1 MKLSNRITLLVSIVL
16 TVVILAVSLSLL
28 LFAKNTILS
37 LSVEQVQRKQQTLR
51 TSFSEMANYYAANSD
66 SDAVHAS
73 LVRYCFTRFADQTS
87 VLMRNGEAVVS
98 GVTVDPSVYVQQS
111 DDYGEAEPVAVT
123 VQGRRLLIAG
133 NSTSVGGKSY
143 DVYVVEDVSDVYN
156 RISRMT
162 WIFAGVSIAAI
173 ALGAVVVMLLVRRST
188 KPITALSE
196 TAREIADGAYEK
208 RVKVRTKDEI
218 GTLGEDFNRMADA
231 VETKISELSER
242 NERQR
247 LFIGGVT
254 HEFKTPMTGLILH
267 AGLLR
272 RANLSEDERDASL
285 AHIEA
290 QTQWLERLTQN
301 LLKLTT
307 SDEKIELERVAI
319 PELLDA
325 VKEGVEA
332 KLNERGAAL
341 CVQCE
346 TDTLVL
352 NEFIDPW
359 QYEYVTVVV
368 GGDGEILCA
377 EWFGSLRVTDVISE
391 AASLLPYDEILPV
404 FEQQMN
410 RRFAEAGAN
419 TTVTVSDVQLGLFR
433 IREKND
439 PYSGLL
445 IPAWFF
451 TGEAE
456 YPGSKTSIYGP
467 GYPLCVINAVDGTI
481 IDPEMGY

>member
-51 TSFSEMANYYAANSD
+51 TSFSEMANYYAANND

-87 VLMRNGEAVVS
+87 VLMQDGEAVVS
-98 GVTVDPSVYVQQS
+98 SVTIDPSVYVQQS

-133 NSTSVGGKSY
+133 SSTSVGGKSY

-162 WIFAGVSIAAI
+162 WIFASVSIAAI

-285 AHIEA
+285 SHIEA

-307 SDEKIELERVAI
+307 SDEEIELQSVNI

-325 VKEGVEA
+325 VKEGVEP
-332 KLNERGAAL
+332 KLNERGATL

-352 NEFIDPW
+352 NPD
-359 QYEYVTVVV
+359 
-368 GGDGEILCA
+368 LMH
-377 EWFGSLRVTDVISE
+377 
-391 AASLLPYDEILPV
+391 SLLNNLIVNAANAYD
-404 FEQQMN
+404 
-410 RRFAEAGAN
+410 AGAPEKPILLTVTGKTFSVSDRGRGIPKEAIDRIFEPFFRVDKSRSKKQGGSGLGLALVKAIADAHGAVITVDSEPGKG
-419 TTVTVSDVQLGLFR
+419 TTVSVTL
-433 IREKND
+433 
-439 PYSGLL
+439 P
-445 IPAWFF
+445 
-451 TGEAE
+451 
-456 YPGSKTSIYGP
+456 
-467 GYPLCVINAVDGTI
+467 
-481 IDPEMGY
+481 

>member
-1 MKLSNRITLLVSIVL
+1 MKLYQRITLLVSIVL

-28 LFAKNTILS
+28 LFAKSTILS
-37 LSVEQVQRKQQTLR
+37 LSTEQVQRKQQTLR

-66 SDAVHAS
+66 SDAVHTS

-87 VLMRNGEAVVS
+87 VLMQDGEAVVS
-98 GVTVDPSVYVQQS
+98 SVTIDPSAYVQQS

-133 NSTSVGGKSY
+133 SSTSVGGKSY
-143 DVYVVEDVSDVYN
+143 DVYVVEDVSDVYD
-156 RISRMT
+156 RISRMA
-162 WIFAGVSIAAI
+162 WIFAGVSLAAI
-173 ALGAVVVMLLVRRST
+173 TLGAVVVMLLVRRST

-285 AHIEA
+285 SHIEA

-307 SDEKIELERVAI
+307 SDEEIELQSVSI
-319 PELLDA
+319 PELLEDI
-325 VKEGVEA
+325 KEGVEA

-341 CVQCE
+341 SVQCE

-352 NEFIDPW
+352 NPD
-359 QYEYVTVVV
+359 
-368 GGDGEILCA
+368 LMH
-377 EWFGSLRVTDVISE
+377 
-391 AASLLPYDEILPV
+391 SLLNNLIVNAANSYDADAPEKLILLTVTGKTFSVSDRGRGIPKEAIDRI
-404 FEQQMN
+404 FEPFFRVDKSRSKKQGGSGLGLALVKAIADAHN
-410 RRFAEAGAN
+410 ASITVDSEPGKG
-419 TTVTVSDVQLGLFR
+419 TTVSVTL
-433 IREKND
+433 
-439 PYSGLL
+439 P
-445 IPAWFF
+445 
-451 TGEAE
+451 
-456 YPGSKTSIYGP
+456 
-467 GYPLCVINAVDGTI
+467 
-481 IDPEMGY
+481 